1 MPSLKSVSVAR
12 GRPLPVLL
20 LADISGSMAAEGKI
34 DALNQS
40 VAAMLASFADE
51 DAGRVEIHAGVIT
64 FGQGGSRLHLPMQP
78 ARSLRW
84 DALAASGGTP
94 MGAAFDLATSV
105 LSDREQVPGKALRP
119 AMVLVSDGQPT
130 DAWEEPLSRLLA
142 NERAR
147 KATRFAMA
155 IGSDADRTMLQRF
168 LSDTGQRVF
177 GAEDARGIRQFFQW
191 VTMSVTLRS
200 RAATPE
206 ADQGYAP
213 LPPED
218 YDV

>member
-1 MPSLKSVSVAR
+1 MPSLKSISVAR

-34 DALNQS
+34 DALNQA
-40 VAAMLASFADE
+40 VAAMLSSFAEE
-51 DAGRVEIHAGVIT
+51 DADRIEIHSGVIT
-64 FGQGGSRLHLPMQP
+64 FGQGGARLHLPMQP
-78 ARSLRW
+78 ARTLRW
-84 DALAASGGTP
+84 DPLTASGGTP

-105 LSDREQVPGKALRP
+105 LSDREQVPGKAYRP
-119 AMVLVSDGQPT
+119 ALVLVSDGQPT

-155 IGSDADRTMLQRF
+155 IGADADRAMLQRF
-168 LSDTGQRVF
+168 LTGTEQRVF
-177 GAEDARGIRQFFQW
+177 GAEDAKGIRKFFQW
-191 VTMSVTLRS
+191 VTMSVTLPV
-200 RAATPE
+200 RAANPE
-206 ADQGYAP
+206 ADEGYAP

-218 YDV
+218 YDL